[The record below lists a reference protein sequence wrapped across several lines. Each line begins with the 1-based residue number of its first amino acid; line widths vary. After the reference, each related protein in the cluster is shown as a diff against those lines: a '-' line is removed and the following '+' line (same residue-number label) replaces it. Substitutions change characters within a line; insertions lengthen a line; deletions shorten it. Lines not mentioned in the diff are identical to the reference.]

1 MMVELKQILN
11 DLAAH
16 LESLREDGVTA
27 VEVSREVLRAMAPP
41 AGGRAGASGGP
52 ASRLSF
58 HPAPGSLPARPAGES
73 SGGERKAVSR
83 PDAARGSG
91 QAGDGRPAR
100 PGGQTTPEL
109 DAIAKRVAG
118 CTRCALHGGR
128 TRTVPGQGNPHPE
141 ILFVGE
147 GPGEDEDIQGLAFVG
162 RAGQLL
168 TKMIEAM
175 GYRRDEVFIANIV
188 KCRPPGNRKP
198 FPDEMAACLPY
209 LKEQIALLKPRV
221 IIALGA
227 TAVTG
232 LLGSM
237 ATGISRLR
245 GNWQSFGGID
255 VMPTFHPSYLL
266 RTPSAKNAAWADLQA
281 VLKKLGRPVPAPGK
295 R

>member
-1 MMVELKQILN
+1 
-11 DLAAH
+11 
-16 LESLREDGVTA
+16 
-27 VEVSREVLRAMAPP
+27 
-41 AGGRAGASGGP
+41 
-52 ASRLSF
+52 
-58 HPAPGSLPARPAGES
+58 
-73 SGGERKAVSR
+73 
-83 PDAARGSG
+83 
-91 QAGDGRPAR
+91 
-100 PGGQTTPEL
+100 
-109 DAIAKRVAG
+109 
-118 CTRCALHGGR
+118 
-128 TRTVPGQGNPHPE
+128 
-141 ILFVGE
+141 VGE